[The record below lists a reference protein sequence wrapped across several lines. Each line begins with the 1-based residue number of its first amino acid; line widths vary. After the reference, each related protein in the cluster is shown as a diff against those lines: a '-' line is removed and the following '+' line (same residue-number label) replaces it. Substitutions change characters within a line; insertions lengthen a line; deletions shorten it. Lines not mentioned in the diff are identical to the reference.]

1 MRATE
6 VQGRAGKQPDGSAR
20 TRESKLCAVWSAEK
34 RDPEGRPIRD
44 PGSVTYT
51 AAIESAATKD
61 TDTQLSDFAQRVER
75 EGQRRRFGQA
85 QRQVV
90 LGDGAKW
97 IWNLTEELF
106 PEAIQIVDRYHVL
119 ERLHQVSRHLSL
131 DEDARQAWVQQRR
144 QELEAGQIE
153 AILTSLSRH
162 TECPEVQQAS
172 GYFRDNRHRMNYA
185 QFRKQGLCTS
195 SGVLE
200 AGCKNV
206 LGARLKRSGMHW
218 TVRGANA
225 ITALRCTRLSGR
237 FEDFWEWRADL
248 RAA

>member
-1 MRATE
+1 M
-6 VQGRAGKQPDGSAR
+6 AR
-20 TRESKLCAVWSAEK
+20 PALARVCKLCAVWSAEK
-34 RDPEGRPIRD
+34 RDAEGRPVRD

-61 TDTQLSDFAQRVER
+61 TDAQLSDFAQRVER
-75 EGQRRRFGQA
+75 ESQRRRFGQV

-106 PEAIQIVDRYHVL
+106 PQAIQIVDRYHAL
-119 ERLHQVSRHLSL
+119 ERLHQVSKHLSL
-131 DEDARQAWVQQRR
+131 DEDARQAWVQGRR

-153 AILTSLSRH
+153 AILTSLAPH
-162 TECPEVQQAS
+162 TEHQDEIKQAS

-185 QFRKQGLCTS
+185 QFRRQGLCTS

-248 RAA
+248 RVAA